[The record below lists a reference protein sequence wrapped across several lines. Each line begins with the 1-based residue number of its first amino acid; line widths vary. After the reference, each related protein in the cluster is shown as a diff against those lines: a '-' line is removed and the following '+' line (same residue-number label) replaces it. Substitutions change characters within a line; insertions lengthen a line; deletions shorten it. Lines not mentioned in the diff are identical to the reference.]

1 MFARRRPAA
10 KFLNGRIGYAVGDI
24 HGCADLLELML
35 NEIETRA
42 RRDMR
47 DAGAPILIF
56 LGDYVDRGPDS
67 KGVIN
72 LLLSGRP
79 SNCER
84 RYLRGNHEQAM
95 VAFMA
100 DPATNRRWL
109 VHGGAETMLSYG
121 AKPPSFSTSSDA
133 DWTAAGTALTAA
145 TPPEHVAFLNNLER
159 YIILGDYAF
168 VHAGVEVTKT
178 LEEQTD
184 NDLYWSRERWL
195 GAKRKFSHKVVHGH
209 TPGEHPFHDERRVG
223 VDTGAYASGV
233 LTAAR
238 FEGEAVTFFN
248 VSSGRTG
255 ARSPPGTKAKKSMF

>member
-1 MFARRRPAA
+1 MFARRRAAA
-10 KFLNGRIGYAVGDI
+10 KFLDGRVGYAVGDI
-24 HGCADLLELML
+24 HGCADLLDLML

-42 RRDMR
+42 RDDVRE
-47 DAGAPILIF
+47 AGPPILIF

-100 DPATNRRWL
+100 DAATNRRWL

-121 AKPPSFSTSSDA
+121 VKPPSFSMSSDA
-133 DWTAAGTALTAA
+133 DWAAASASLTQVV
-145 TPPEHVAFLNNLER
+145 PPEHVAFLNSLER
-159 YIILGDYAF
+159 YIVLGDYAF

-184 NDLYWSRERWL
+184 DELYWSRERWI
-195 GAKRKFSHKVVHGH
+195 GAKRRFSHKVVHGH
-209 TPGEHPFHDERRVG
+209 TPTEQPHHDERRVG

-248 VSSGRTG
+248 VSSGRKG
-255 ARSPPGTKAKKSMF
+255 SRPPGTKAKKSMF